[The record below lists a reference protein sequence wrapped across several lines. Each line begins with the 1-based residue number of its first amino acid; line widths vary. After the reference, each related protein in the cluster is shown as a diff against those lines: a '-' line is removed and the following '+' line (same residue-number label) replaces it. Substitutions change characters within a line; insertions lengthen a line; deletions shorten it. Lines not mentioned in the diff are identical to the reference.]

1 MRETFFRLNM
11 CGQDGTRSSKR
22 GILSLVIVTMVCLV
36 LSIGPVGAAHILRF
50 VQSPWLPCNFRASV
64 TMPCWS
70 STVKLKGRVE
80 LKTAERNFLMIDPH
94 VTSLK
99 PPTNLVRFV
108 RLVPEFSRCRL
119 IDGCAKATPEQ
130 HRHFARA
137 PCR

>member
-1 MRETFFRLNM
+1 MRTGWYKEFEEGHSFTGHSHYGLFGAQHRP
-11 CGQDGTRSSKR
+11 GRGSAYSS
-22 GILSLVIVTMVCLV
+22 LC
-36 LSIGPVGAAHILRF
+36 PVPLASMQF
-50 VQSPWLPCNFRASV
+50 QSQRNNALL
-64 TMPCWS
+64 S